1 MTVQK
6 DVTKN
11 IYVGNGS
18 TRTFPFTFECPAEHP
33 EYIKVY
39 LMQDDGT
46 ALATSDYQL
55 DMDARQI
62 TYPSSGTAL
71 PEGKKLV
78 IMRELPLQQ
87 MMNLVNNGPYF
98 AEDVETAFDENVM
111 AMQQIAEKLNRSII
125 MSVDIDGDA
134 FVNEVPFEAG
144 KSFRIADDGKSIVL
158 TEDPARVL
166 PLAQEAYAQAQ
177 AQAQSASAS
186 ASAAA
191 KSEDSAAASASEAGN
206 SAQSASTSAAG
217 AAESARLAEGYK
229 NVAETAKSD
238 ASLYADN
245 AKTSA
250 DNATASKKVAQSAA
264 NSASNFATDARSSVS
279 EAKSYRD
286 AASTY
291 ATNAKNYSENVNVFV
306 PSVSSDG
313 ILSWTN
319 KAGLPNPPSVN
330 IKGKDGADGGVTV
343 DDTLSDTSTNAI
355 QNKVVKAALDNR
367 AVLDESN
374 TFTSPNSF
382 DDIYMADGMSSLK
395 WYNGS
400 HNFVVASINSKKYT
414 GEAATAK
421 KATQDGDG
429 NVITSTYAT
438 KTELNSCVKSVNN
451 VTPDSNGNVN
461 ISVSGGGSGVTVDEE
476 LSSTSTN
483 PVQNKTI
490 YNALLN
496 KAGTDIFSGFDLNSP
511 SATIRWRSGSQ
522 NYGILTASN
531 YSGTAL
537 RATQDGAG
545 NVITDTY
552 TKKAD
557 FDKIISDLDVA
568 FQQKADKSD
577 LADVATSGKYT
588 DLLNRPTY
596 VVQSVNNIKPDSN
609 GNVSISVE
617 GGGGSDITVDAE
629 LSDTSTNPVQN
640 KVVKAALDNRAVL
653 DDVNTFTSP
662 NNFDDIYMEDGI
674 NSLKWYNGSPNFVV
688 ASITSKRYTG
698 EAATAK
704 KATQDGDGNVI
715 TSTYATKT
723 ELNSCVKSVN
733 NVTPDEN
740 GNVTISVS
748 GGGIGGSITIDSAL
762 SSTSTNPVQNKVIK
776 DALDDKANLNKN
788 NTFLKENWFEKGV
801 SLLAYRDSNSAIK
814 WYQSPTNPS
823 IASIDATNYTGT
835 AAKATQDGAGNVIT
849 ETYATKSDISGVV
862 KSVNGTKPDSNGNVT
877 ITVSGGSNVT
887 VDTTLSATSTNPIA
901 NKTVYSAL
909 GGKLGKTETAYAATK
924 ATQDG
929 AGNVI
934 ATTYIK
940 TVNNVKPDSNGNVN
954 ISGGTGGNI
963 TVDSVLS
970 PTSTNAIQNKVVQ
983 QEFTSVRAAI
993 PTKVSQL
1000 TNDSGYLTQHQSL
1013 DGYVKTV
1020 NNTAPDSNGNVTIA
1034 LSGGGGVSTS
1044 ESNTWTGKQTFQ
1056 KMKFNFESYNAP
1068 RISGATDNPAASV
1081 AVYNVQGNF
1090 TLDMSVLAGLLNNG
1104 DATLFTAY
1112 ITTNGAYTLSITNA
1126 GTLKYVG
1133 NASDL
1138 AITVNGLLLNILL
1151 IKSSSGVLSSVAQ
1164 ASTLS

>member
-1 MTVQK
+1 MSNARIQFSTASEEKWLQVNPVLREGELVIARK
-6 DVTKN
+6 A
-11 IYVGNGS
+11 NGK
-18 TRTFPFTFECPAEHP
+18 R
-33 EYIKVY
+33 
-39 LMQDDGT
+39 
-46 ALATSDYQL
+46 
-55 DMDARQI
+55 
-62 TYPSSGTAL
+62 
-71 PEGKKLV
+71 KLV
-78 IMRELPLQQ
+78 
-87 MMNLVNNGPYF
+87 V
-98 AEDVETAFDENVM
+98 
-111 AMQQIAEKLNRSII
+111 
-125 MSVDIDGDA
+125 
-134 FVNEVPFEAG
+134 G
-144 KSFRIADDGKSIVL
+144 KSGGSS
-158 TEDPARVL
+158 
-166 PLAQEAYAQAQ
+166 YAN
-177 AQAQSASAS
+177 
-186 ASAAA
+186 
-191 KSEDSAAASASEAGN
+191 SEVVWD
-206 SAQSASTSAAG
+206 
-217 AAESARLAEGYK
+217 AEQ
-229 NVAETAKSD
+229 AETYMNTTKD
-238 ASLYADN
+238 L
-245 AKTSA
+245 
-250 DNATASKKVAQSAA
+250 
-264 NSASNFATDARSSVS
+264 
-279 EAKSYRD
+279 
-286 AASTY
+286 
-291 ATNAKNYSENVNVFV
+291 SENVNVFV
-306 PSVSSDG
+306 PHIDSSG
-313 ILSWTN
+313 ILTWTN
-319 KAGLPNPPSVN
+319 KAGLDNPSPITIKGIKGDPGEKGEPGQRGEQGAQGIQGPRGIQGEQGERGVQGAQGPAGNAATITIGNVTTSAPGTSASVTN
-330 IKGKDGADGGVTV
+330 RGTSSAAVLDFVLPKGKDGADG
-343 DDTLSDTSTNAI
+343 
-355 QNKVVKAALDNR
+355 
-367 AVLDESN
+367 
-374 TFTSPNSF
+374 
-382 DDIYMADGMSSLK
+382 
-395 WYNGS
+395 
-400 HNFVVASINSKKYT
+400 
-414 GEAATAK
+414 
-421 KATQDGDG
+421 
-429 NVITSTYAT
+429 
-438 KTELNSCVKSVNN
+438 
-451 VTPDSNGNVN
+451 
-461 ISVSGGGSGVTVDEE
+461 GVTVDEE

-483 PVQNKTI
+483 PVQNKVI

-496 KAGTDIFSGFDLNSP
+496 KVGTDIFSGFALMG
-511 SATIRWRSGSQ
+511 ATSTIAWRQGSQ
-522 NYGILTASN
+522 AIGSINAKN
-531 YSGTAL
+531 YSGTA
-537 RATQDGAG
+537 R
-545 NVITDTY
+545 
-552 TKKAD
+552 
-557 FDKIISDLDVA
+557 
-568 FQQKADKSD
+568 
-577 LADVATSGKYT
+577 
-588 DLLNRPTY
+588 
-596 VVQSVNNIKPDSN
+596 
-609 GNVSISVE
+609 
-617 GGGGSDITVDAE
+617 
-629 LSDTSTNPVQN
+629 
-640 KVVKAALDNRAVL
+640 
-653 DDVNTFTSP
+653 
-662 NNFDDIYMEDGI
+662 
-674 NSLKWYNGSPNFVV
+674 
-688 ASITSKRYTG
+688 
-698 EAATAK
+698 AATC
-704 KATQDGDGNVI
+704 DDESNVI

-1112 ITTNGAYTLSITNA
+1112 ITANGAYTLSITNA

-1151 IKSSSGVLSSVAQ
+1151 IKSSSGDLSSAVQ
-1164 ASTLS
+1164 ASALS